1 VSVYSDIT
9 RAMDF
14 VDRLVLEKTPEGV
27 DVIIPLLHATP
38 FWEQN
43 LNSYF
48 REIPI
53 NRLLIGDAGAI
64 DGSSQIAA
72 RYPRTIIRDHRS
84 IKSLGRSIAEL
95 MSNVQTEHFIY
106 LQSDTFLPPG
116 WFDVMSSHRDEFDW
130 FGCPERPIFVLSA
143 PLNDQSGK
151 RPLAGS
157 QFGRTSVFSGVENF
171 VQDDYGYRQEDF
183 IFEEYAL
190 RRGGA
195 VGGVFE
201 THHVHQITE
210 RVTTGRQLN
219 VSSVTVKLEPEKDDN
234 KVLDTQLLGFVK
246 YCDPHRKTVYKA
258 AYDALIGSLSSG
270 RFTIRTE
277 LSLAREVNTSWIVAL
292 LSMYFRASVLYLPK
306 LAFKKLAFR
315 IIRTFRPRNQVR

>member
-1 VSVYSDIT
+1 MSVYSDIT
-9 RAMDF
+9 RKTDF
-14 VDRLVLEKTPEGV
+14 VDRLILEKQSAGV

-43 LNSYF
+43 LSSYF

-53 NRLLIGDAGAI
+53 NRLIIGDAGAI
-64 DGSSQIAA
+64 DGSTQIASGF
-72 RYPRTIIRDHRS
+72 PRTLILDHGH

-95 MSNVQTEHFIY
+95 MSNVQTEYFIY

-116 WFDVMSSHRDEFDW
+116 WFDVMSSHRNEFDW
-130 FGCPERPIFVLSA
+130 FGCPEKPIYVLSA

-157 QFGRTSVFSGVENF
+157 QFGRTSVFSGVVNF

-190 RRGGA
+190 SQGGS

-201 THHVHQITE
+201 THHVHQVTE
-210 RVTTGRQLN
+210 RVTTGRQLKA
-219 VSSVTVKLEPEKDDN
+219 SSVVVELEPESDDA
-234 KVLDTQLLGFVK
+234 KVRDTQLLGFVK
-246 YCDPHRKTVYKA
+246 YCNPRRKTVSRA
-258 AYDALIGSLSSG
+258 AYGALLGSMSSG
-270 RFTIRTE
+270 RFSIRKE
-277 LSLAREVNTSWIVAL
+277 LSQARTSNKRWTTKLIGMYARAL
-292 LSMYFRASVLYLPK
+292 FTFLPFFMLKRLSTPK
-306 LAFKKLAFR
+306 NKAANK
-315 IIRTFRPRNQVR
+315 